1 MDALTV
7 IVLVSLVMFASG
19 LTAAFLAIA
28 KNRDVSFWAA
38 WGFLFP
44 PSLIMLFMLSRI
56 RAHARAA
63 RHWTRKTACTCDL
76 LQPTVA
82 ASENYARLRSPTPN
96 GIVAIACDR

>member
-44 PSLIMLFMLSRI
+44 PSLIMLFMLSKNQGPRP
-56 RAHARAA
+56 RR
-63 RHWTRKTACTCDL
+63 
-76 LQPTVA
+76 PTLD
-82 ASENYARLRSPTPN
+82 EEDRLHL
-96 GIVAIACDR
+96 